1 MHIDHIWLTKLILLS
16 MCTVHISEYLWV
28 SPLLLVRRLS
38 RNVVLSSYSSYPQV
52 SPDCI
57 PSYNQQEG
65 ILFTPSPSLS
75 AIPTLAFPHELS
87 SPPPGL
93 LSLPLRATH
102 SVSPSSSCYSSY
114 PFSICIS
121 LLVYQYNKSYTD
133 PCVKVMMRLL
143 HSIQYR
149 CIWNTFNYDWN
160 RVDAGW
166 KTFKVSWSSPRFD
179 GPNRGRTLEVEGSP
193 WIWAVW

>member
-1 MHIDHIWLTKLILLS
+1 MHKMHIDHIWLTKLILLS

-65 ILFTPSPSLS
+65 ILFTPSPSLCHPHPC
-75 AIPTLAFPHELS
+75 IPPWIIF
-87 SPPPGL
+87 PPPGL

-102 SVSPSSSCYSSY
+102 SVSPSPSCYSSY

-160 RVDAGW
+160 RVDA
-166 KTFKVSWSSPRFD
+166 KVSWSSSRFD
-179 GPNRGRTLEVEGSP
+179 GKIVGGH
-193 WIWAVW
+193 